1 MKSLFDIAS
10 KNEIEDRIHILSI
23 SSPAQWGKMD
33 VAQMLHHCQFPL
45 RIALNKED
53 FKLKSNW
60 IARVFF
66 KKLLYN
72 DTPWRKGLPTAPNF
86 KVKENKDFDHE
97 KTALINYINE
107 FYQLDDSQELP
118 VHPVFGKFTRQ
129 QWGQMQYKH
138 LDHHLKQFKA

>member
-10 KNEIEDRIHILSI
+10 KNEIEERIHTLSI

-33 VAQMLHHCQFPL
+33 VAQMLSHCQFPL
-45 RIALNKED
+45 KVAINKED
-53 FKLKSNW
+53 FRLKSNW
-60 IARVFF
+60 IARIFF

-72 DTPWRKGLPTAPNF
+72 DTPWRKNLPTEPNF

-97 KTALINYINE
+97 KTNLINCIHD
-107 FYQLDDSQELP
+107 FYALKDNDVLP
-118 VHPVFGKFTRQ
+118 THPIFGKFTKQ

-138 LDHHLKQFKA
+138 LDHHLTQFKA